1 MAQQQAAQQVAKLL
15 SRVGRWSIVLG
26 IGGSALQAS
35 LYTGGGFARTWA
47 RYEARLVARTR
58 RPCFGTC

>member
-26 IGGSALQAS
+26 VGGSALQAS
-35 LYTGGGFARTWA
+35 LYTGAGKHDVESMVGIDAS
-47 RYEARLVARTR
+47 
-58 RPCFGTC
+58 